1 MSIIDT
7 LITDRTAADT
17 AALDALYAKARA
29 GTITDEEWAVLNDPT
44 HKGAYNYTDL
54 NRVSEALEYLR
65 NRLEG
70 YGYLAKG
77 YSRVKIPHTDGKRL
91 PDGYTEVEYIESN
104 GTQYVNTRFKPNQNT
119 RVVLDF
125 HNSGD
130 YSGMTTSLCPFF
142 GARNGSASA
151 AFAMWIGTKSFPHYG
166 NVAYNKNG
174 NFTTDINRRLV
185 YDFDKNVVS
194 IGEDFITC
202 ATATFTTNYD
212 LHLLA
217 MHNYGSIDS
226 RHPTGKLYSCEIYDD
241 DTLARYFVPVIDPS
255 GEVGLYDLVD
265 GLFYGNSGTGKFTEG
280 PVVEVEEKDPYLWYE
295 DDIPTPAQMAQY
307 IANVIAIR
315 SVLELLSTTPEAPED
330 MEDLTVEE
338 ANAIEK
344 ILVDVETV
352 IIRVVAGFARAN
364 AFTMWSGNRPLPCTD
379 SDRGRTWSEL
389 DGMKVPWVNLNRVDW
404 YLLAYGHLR
413 GDNA

>member
-1 MSIIDT
+1 MAFDIST
-7 LITDRTAADT
+7 LVTDRKQSDVVYVKQ
-17 AALDALYAKARA
+17 LIAKIVA
-29 GTITDEEWAVLNDPT
+29 GTATEPELAEWKSLT
-44 HKGAYNYTDL
+44 LKGAYNYTDL
-54 NRVSEALEYLR
+54 NRVSAAMEYLR
-65 NRLEG
+65 SRLNG
-70 YGYLAKG
+70 YGYATPG
-77 YSRVKIPHTDGKRL
+77 YQRIEVPHRTVAVSKL
-91 PDGYTEVEYIESN
+91 PDGYTQAEYIESN

-142 GARNGSASA
+142 GARNGSTSA

-166 NVAYNKNG
+166 NVSYNKNG

-226 RHPTGKLYSCEIYDD
+226 RHTTGKLYSCQIYDD

-255 GEVGLYDLVD
+255 GVVGLYDLVD
-265 GLFYGNSGTGKFTEG
+265 GLFYGNSGTGEFTAG

-330 MEDLTVEE
+330 MEELTVEE

-344 ILVDVETV
+344 IMADVDTV
-352 IIRVVAGFARAN
+352 IRSMLKIVPRAMQPMGYCGFVIYAAHKEPEIIDN
-364 AFTMWSGNRPLPCTD
+364 HVYT
-379 SDRGRTWSEL
+379 L
-389 DGMKVPWVNLNRVDW
+389 DG
-404 YLLAYGHLR
+404 LAVYTLDGLAVLVR
-413 GDNA
+413 QEE